1 MTGRSPEVALR
12 RAKALNLRRA
22 GKSYPDIAAEL
33 GYSGAGSAS
42 KDVSRALDQV
52 VQEAGK
58 QLIQLERE
66 RLDGLLAILWPLAER
81 GDVRAARECVR
92 VMERRARLLGLD
104 KARADVLADVR
115 VQEGE
120 RGASLVGQI
129 FTHMR
134 TTCPDNP
141 DAPGPDDN

>member
-12 RAKALNLRRA
+12 RARALDLRRA

-66 RLDGLLAILWPLAER
+66 RLDGLLAILWPRAER

-104 KARADVLADVR
+104 RVRSEVLADLR
-115 VQEGE
+115 KESGE
-120 RGASLVGQI
+120 EGASMVGQI
-129 FTHMR
+129 FAALR
-134 TTCPDNP
+134 T
-141 DAPGPDDN
+141 AVPDDSPQDDN